1 MAKNCKKQNMET
13 AQVTTM
19 TLSPVCT
26 GTKSKQVIPDSVHAT
41 AARLTQ
47 EIVSNQLDITA
58 CVQAAG
64 NFSALSAEV
73 LKLIEITDDDYAS
86 ANAVELR
93 ANAIASAQ
101 TVRCKAFKAGDLTSW
116 MKAAIE
122 EILIRHGHDAPKA
135 GGTAVGLSDEQVE
148 AFDLAQVKSLL
159 NSRASIK
166 CNTKKWPDGEAKTN
180 RMALIQADIDKL
192 TARRSLLDPEYKTNN
207 TAKKQAKELAT
218 VMSVL
223 QQLGYSEDD
232 VTTSAILQSMNL
244 A

>member
-1 MAKNCKKQNMET
+1 MAKNNGKKQNET

-19 TLSPVCT
+19 TLSPVST
-26 GTKSKQVIPDSVHAT
+26 ATKSKQVIPDSVHAT

-47 EIVSNQLDITA
+47 EIVSSQADITA

-64 NFSALSAEV
+64 NFAQLSSEI
-73 LKLIEITDDDYAS
+73 LKLIDISDDDYAS
-86 ANAVELR
+86 AQAVELR

-101 TVRCKAFKAGDLTSW
+101 SIRSKAFKAGDLTGW

-135 GGTAVGLSDEQVE
+135 SGTAIGLSDEQINNL
-148 AFDLAQVKSLL
+148 DLTQVKSLL

-166 CNTKKWPDGEAKTN
+166 CNTKKWPDGEAKTE
-180 RMALIQADIDKL
+180 RMQLIQSDIDKL
-192 TARRSLLDPEYKTNN
+192 TARRKLLDPEYKTNN
-207 TAKKQAKELAT
+207 TAKKQANELAT
-218 VMSVL
+218 VMQVL
-223 QQLGYSEDD
+223 QQLGYSEADE
-232 VTTSAILQSMNL
+232 TTTAILQSMNL